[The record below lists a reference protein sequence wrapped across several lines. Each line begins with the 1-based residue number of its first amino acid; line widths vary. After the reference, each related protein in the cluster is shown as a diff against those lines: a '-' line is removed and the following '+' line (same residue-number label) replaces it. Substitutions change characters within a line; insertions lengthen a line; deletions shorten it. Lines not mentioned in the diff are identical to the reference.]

1 MMRMPNFAPITYTT
15 WHKFPDST
23 KEEIWKTKFTFELFH
38 SHENDESLN
47 ENTTQMVKSWIVSD
61 MSTKWRQ
68 WKNFLKSKYFDEHK
82 TVEEMVAKI
91 DDPRVDKQQFLVIAT
106 YWLTE
111 KAKEQSETNRTNR
124 SKSDE
129 PHCAGTR
136 SFPTIIQTVTEESN
150 GIPPSRAE
158 MYIRTRTRKDGSVV
172 NEKVASI
179 VELMKKG
186 LSESDSQDP
195 KRCSWENDVYSQ
207 VKGPE
212 KRGRIRCMGTIS
224 TSSSKSGPSCSQIIY
239 HNEVQ
244 CLKAEVQGLKEA
256 LTTVISLFQKQF
268 PNENVEV
275 LNGVTRIVNGEVCDI
290 MYI

>member
-1 MMRMPNFAPITYTT
+1 
-15 WHKFPDST
+15 
-23 KEEIWKTKFTFELFH
+23 
-38 SHENDESLN
+38 
-47 ENTTQMVKSWIVSD
+47 
-61 MSTKWRQ
+61 MSTKLEAMEE
-68 WKNFLKSKYFDEHK
+68 FLKSKYFDEHK
-82 TVEEMVAKI
+82 AVREMVAKI
-91 DDPRVDKQQFLVIAT
+91 DDPR
-106 YWLTE
+106 

-195 KRCSWENDVYSQ
+195 KKV
-207 VKGPE
+207 
-212 KRGRIRCMGTIS
+212 
-224 TSSSKSGPSCSQIIY
+224 
-239 HNEVQ
+239 
-244 CLKAEVQGLKEA
+244 
-256 LTTVISLFQKQF
+256 
-268 PNENVEV
+268 
-275 LNGVTRIVNGEVCDI
+275 
-290 MYI
+290 